1 MSSLLTSTR
10 NTRAILPDSL
20 RYIRSD
26 ALCNPTEDELGWLL
40 HNGITTIIDLRS
52 EEEVSKRPTKLS
64 ETEGFTYRNMPVTG
78 GFAIPDTPD
87 DVPQSYVDMI
97 DEQMYDIIV
106 TIMSAKTNVM
116 YFCSA
121 GKDRTG
127 VVSAILL
134 YKLGFDETYIIE
146 DYMQSLDELRSML
159 EAFAASGAADLSV
172 ITPRPENIKAVLSEL
187 RIREK

>member
-1 MSSLLTSTR
+1 MSS
-10 NTRAILPDSL
+10 
-20 RYIRSD
+20 
-26 ALCNPTEDELGWLL
+26 
-40 HNGITTIIDLRS
+40 
-52 EEEVSKRPTKLS
+52 
-64 ETEGFTYRNMPVTG
+64 
-78 GFAIPDTPD
+78 
-87 DVPQSYVDMI
+87 
-97 DEQMYDIIV
+97 
-106 TIMSAKTNVM
+106 KTNVM